1 MNLIVSHGQVQQ
13 DRQSDLKEYR
23 RLMFIAVVL
32 FFVFVAVT
40 RLLPRSWRPTAPQAG
55 QRESLYQEA
64 RRMACTCIPYAFMN

>member
-1 MNLIVSHGQVQQ
+1 MNLIFSHGQVQQ

-40 RLLPRSWRPTAPQAG
+40 RLLPRTWRPTAPQAG
-55 QRESLYQEA
+55 HRESLYQEA